1 MLVSTAKWFLDR
13 FSISVDVVDGVL
25 KLVVKFTGVTLFS
38 YDLDIDKIVDV
49 MDPNKSVTSYKVK

>member
-25 KLVVKFTGVTLFS
+25 KLVVKFTGVTLFFLRS
-38 YDLDIDKIVDV
+38 
-49 MDPNKSVTSYKVK
+49 